1 MKVLVTIVCELLPIF
16 EHKQNTYHLNVIKKL
31 AGQTAIYGL
40 SSIVGRLLNY
50 LLVPIYT
57 MVFVNPADYGVVSE
71 LYAYVAFFIVLL
83 TFGMETTFFRFI
95 NIEENKDKIF
105 NNAFVSLTGI
115 NVLFLLLLLVF
126 LGPISEAMLYQDFPE
141 YIALLAIIVA
151 IDAMSSLPLA
161 RLRAQEKAKQ
171 FAFVQLASIFTNII
185 LNLILLLV
193 VYNPETDPA
202 STAVLYIFIANLASS
217 LIRPILLWREFL
229 SLRLEIDQALIQRM
243 WWYAFP
249 IVIAGFAVIIN
260 ETIDRIML
268 KQLLN
273 DVAFLPK
280 NYTDTPLRYAESQ
293 VGIYSANYKL
303 AMLITIFLQA
313 FRYAA
318 EPFFFAQAKEDPQR
332 KVYGRVMNYLI
343 AVLAFFFLV
352 VTLNIDIFKHF
363 IRNEAYWEGLH
374 VIPILLIANI
384 FLGVY
389 MNQSIWYKLSGQT
402 KFGAYISIFGATGTI
417 ILLLALIPL
426 FGYTAAAWTTMF
438 VYAGQMTASYILGQ
452 KHYPI
457 KYNLRKAGFYFF
469 FAIVIYLLT
478 LLFSMDFGAGK
489 FLLHNSLVLL
499 FVGVV
504 YWVEKR

>member
-1 MKVLVTIVCELLPIF
+1 MST
-16 EHKQNTYHLNVIKKL
+16 IKKL

-57 MVFVNPADYGVVSE
+57 MVFTNPADYGIVSE

-95 NIEENKDKIF
+95 NIEEDKRKVF

-115 NVLFLLLLLVF
+115 NVLFLLLVLVF

-161 RLRAQEKAKQ
+161 RLRSQEKAKQ
-171 FAFVQLASIFTNII
+171 FAFVQLASIFTNIV
-185 LNLILLLV
+185 LNLFLLLV
-193 VYNPETDPA
+193 VFNPETDEA

-229 SLRLEIDQALIQRM
+229 RLRLEIDQALIKRM

-249 IVIAGFAVIIN
+249 IVIAGFAGIIN

-273 DVAFLPK
+273 DVAFLPE

-343 AVLAFFFLV
+343 AALSFFFLI
-352 VTLNIDIFKHF
+352 VTLNIDILKHF

-402 KFGAYISIFGATGTI
+402 RFGAYISIFGASGTVV
-417 ILLLALIPL
+417 LLLVMIPL
-426 FGYTAAAWTTMF
+426 YGYTAAAWTTMF

-469 FAIVIYLLT
+469 FALALYLLT
-478 LLFSMDFGAGK
+478 LLFNMEFGVGK

>member
-1 MKVLVTIVCELLPIF
+1 MSFVDIRQLLPIF
-16 EHKQNTYHLNVIKKL
+16 EHKQNTYHLSVIKKL

-115 NVLFLLLLLVF
+115 NVLFLLLVLVF

-229 SLRLEIDQALIQRM
+229 SLRLDIDQALIQRM

-249 IVIAGFAVIIN
+249 IVIAGFAGIIN

-273 DVAFLPK
+273 DVAFLPE

-469 FAIVIYLLT
+469 FAIAIYFMARLINLDSGT
-478 LLFSMDFGAGK
+478 VQFVV
-489 FLLHNSLVLL
+489 HNFFVLL
-499 FVGVV
+499 FVGLV

>member
-1 MKVLVTIVCELLPIF
+1 MSFVDIRQLLPIF
-16 EHKQNTYHLNVIKKL
+16 EHKQNTYHLSVIKKL

-115 NVLFLLLLLVF
+115 NVLFLLLVLVF

-229 SLRLEIDQALIQRM
+229 SLRLDIDQALIQRM

-249 IVIAGFAVIIN
+249 IVIAGFAGIIN

-273 DVAFLPK
+273 DVAFLPE

-469 FAIVIYLLT
+469 FAIAIYLLT

>member
-1 MKVLVTIVCELLPIF
+1 M
-16 EHKQNTYHLNVIKKL
+16 NVIKKL

-115 NVLFLLLLLVF
+115 NVLFLLLVLVF

-249 IVIAGFAVIIN
+249 IVIAGFAGIIN

-273 DVAFLPK
+273 DVAFLPE

-374 VIPILLIANI
+374 VIPILLTANI

-402 KFGAYISIFGATGTI
+402 KFGAYISIFGATGTVV
-417 ILLLALIPL
+417 LLLVLIPL
-426 FGYTAAAWTTMF
+426 YGYTAAAWTTM
-438 VYAGQMTASYILGQ
+438 VIYGGQMVASYLLGQ
-452 KHYPI
+452 KYYPI

-469 FAIVIYLLT
+469 FAIALYFMARLINLDSGTVQ
-478 LLFSMDFGAGK
+478 FVV
-489 FLLHNSLVLL
+489 HNFFVLL

>member
-1 MKVLVTIVCELLPIF
+1 
-16 EHKQNTYHLNVIKKL
+16 LNVIKKL

-115 NVLFLLLLLVF
+115 NVLFLLLVLVF
-126 LGPISEAMLYQDFPE
+126 LGPISEVMLYQDFPE
-141 YIALLAIIVA
+141 YIALLAIIVSV
-151 IDAMSSLPLA
+151 DAMSSLPLA

-217 LIRPILLWREFL
+217 LIRPVFLWREFL

-249 IVIAGFAVIIN
+249 IVIAGFAGIIN

-273 DVAFLPK
+273 DVAFLPE

-374 VIPILLIANI
+374 VIPILLTANI

-402 KFGAYISIFGATGTI
+402 KFGAYISIFGATGTVV
-417 ILLLALIPL
+417 LLLVLIPL
-426 FGYTAAAWTTMF
+426 YGYTAAAWTTM
-438 VYAGQMTASYILGQ
+438 VIYGGQMVASYLLGQ
-452 KHYPI
+452 KYYPI

-469 FAIVIYLLT
+469 FAIALYFMARLINLDSGTVQ
-478 LLFSMDFGAGK
+478 FVV
-489 FLLHNSLVLL
+489 HNFFVLL

>member
-1 MKVLVTIVCELLPIF
+1 
-16 EHKQNTYHLNVIKKL
+16 LNVIKKL

-115 NVLFLLLLLVF
+115 NVLFLLLVLVF

-249 IVIAGFAVIIN
+249 IVIAGFAGIIN

-273 DVAFLPK
+273 DVAFLPE

-374 VIPILLIANI
+374 VIPILLTANI

-402 KFGAYISIFGATGTI
+402 KFGAYISIFGATGTVV
-417 ILLLALIPL
+417 LLLVLIPL
-426 FGYTAAAWTTMF
+426 YGYTAAAWTTM
-438 VYAGQMTASYILGQ
+438 VIYGGQMVASYLLGQ
-452 KHYPI
+452 KYYPI

-469 FAIVIYLLT
+469 FAIALYFMARLINLDSGTVQ
-478 LLFSMDFGAGK
+478 FVV
-489 FLLHNSLVLL
+489 HNFFVLL

>member
-1 MKVLVTIVCELLPIF
+1 M
-16 EHKQNTYHLNVIKKL
+16 NVIKKL

-115 NVLFLLLLLVF
+115 NVLFLLLVLVF
-126 LGPISEAMLYQDFPE
+126 LGPISEVMLYQDFPE
-141 YIALLAIIVA
+141 YIALLAIIVSV
-151 IDAMSSLPLA
+151 DAMSSLPLA

-217 LIRPILLWREFL
+217 LIRPVFLWREFL

-249 IVIAGFAVIIN
+249 IVIAGFAGIIN

-273 DVAFLPK
+273 DVAFLPE

-374 VIPILLIANI
+374 VIPILLTANI

-402 KFGAYISIFGATGTI
+402 KFGAYISIFGATGTVV
-417 ILLLALIPL
+417 LLLVLIPL
-426 FGYTAAAWTTMF
+426 YGYTAAAWTTM
-438 VYAGQMTASYILGQ
+438 VIYGGQMVASYLLGQ
-452 KHYPI
+452 KYYPI

-469 FAIVIYLLT
+469 FAIALYFMARLINLDSGTVQ
-478 LLFSMDFGAGK
+478 FVV
-489 FLLHNSLVLL
+489 HNFFVLL